1 MPRAKFLIDDPMRRN
16 FVQVVSVAPLEAM
29 LFRTIDISG
38 QIEVDTDNILDK
50 PAASFTVPVESLDG
64 GIPLLTE
71 TLRSERWLDAAK
83 FPKIVFSLAR
93 VATPTTPTPLK
104 DGVPISITAEGT
116 FEFHGVSKKYPIKG
130 EITWYKANETTARRL
145 PGDVLRLRASFD
157 LNLKDHGVEAHLS
170 AQTFGKVAETL
181 VGTIDLF
188 ASTERP
194 VIPEKMLGELA
205 RAKRELGQ
213 RLSG

>member
-1 MPRAKFLIDDPMRRN
+1 MPKAKFFIDDPMGRN
-16 FVQVVSVAPLEAM
+16 FVQIVSAAPLEAM
-29 LFRTIDISG
+29 LFRTTDITG
-38 QIEVDTDNILDK
+38 EIEVDTDNILDK
-50 PAASFTVPVESLDG
+50 PAVNLWVPVESLDG
-64 GIPLLTE
+64 GIPLLSE
-71 TLRSERWLDAAK
+71 VLRSERWLDAAK

-93 VATPTTPTPLK
+93 VVTPTTPTALK
-104 DGVPISITAEGT
+104 DGAPLPVTAEGT

-130 EITWYKANETTARRL
+130 EITWQKANENTARRL
-145 PGDVLRLRASFD
+145 PGDFLRLRASFD
-157 LNLKDHGVEAHLS
+157 LHLREHGVEAHLS

-181 VGTIDLF
+181 TGNIDLF

-213 RLSG
+213 RLAG